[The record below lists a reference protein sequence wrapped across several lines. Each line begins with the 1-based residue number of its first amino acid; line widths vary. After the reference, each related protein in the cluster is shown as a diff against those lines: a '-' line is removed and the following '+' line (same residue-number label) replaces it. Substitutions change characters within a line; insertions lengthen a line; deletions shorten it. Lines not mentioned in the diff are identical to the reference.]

1 MLSFFVGDGERFDE
15 CVDDGVFEIPI
26 LDLFTKNEAV
36 DQKVKLLPISGSSSV
51 SRLAAEDP
59 ATVCPLKVQVHD
71 RRVIVREGYAVL
83 PTVFPVR
90 PTVFP
95 LFLASGSE
103 EWRAVAKDVF
113 MHNEFL
119 LRGPDQKFLDVTTE
133 AIDTSAFV

>member
-1 MLSFFVGDGERFDE
+1 
-15 CVDDGVFEIPI
+15 VF
-26 LDLFTKNEAV
+26 
-36 DQKVKLLPISGSSSV
+36 S
-51 SRLAAEDP
+51 
-59 ATVCPLKVQVHD
+59 
-71 RRVIVREGYAVL
+71 
-83 PTVFPVR
+83 
-90 PTVFP
+90 